1 MLNVNLR
8 TTDDWFRLL
17 DGRFSQLK
25 SLSVV
30 TDLIDT
36 PSLSIDNPNI
46 VSNLTS
52 FVLVSAMPTEEYDHF
67 ILSLL
72 RKMSNLL
79 RAYQK

>member
-1 MLNVNLR
+1 MCSSSTIAELNVNLR

-52 FVLVSAMPTEEYDHF
+52 FVLVSAMPTE
-67 ILSLL
+67 
-72 RKMSNLL
+72 
-79 RAYQK
+79 